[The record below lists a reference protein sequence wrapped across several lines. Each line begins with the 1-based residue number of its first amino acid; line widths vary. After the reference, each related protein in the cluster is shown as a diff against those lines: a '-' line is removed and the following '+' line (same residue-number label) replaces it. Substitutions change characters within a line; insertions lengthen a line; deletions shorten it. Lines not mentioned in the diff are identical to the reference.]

1 MQISYLSLLSNLS
14 SVPGTC
20 RVEFIA
26 FLPSHFLVRK
36 REKWKKKKWFISFSQ
51 TVFQGVFVYY
61 PAQQWAHHLL
71 TWAWCLC
78 PKVQPNP
85 TIQKDHTKLR
95 PHKPLEPHLRW
106 PPEVTWASPCWH
118 LDREAKQFNFVWY
131 LLWSMRPKR
140 TLKWLDATRLAA
152 TWEGNQS
159 THSTVWE
166 LISMWFFS
174 DKWFLN
180 SNTQEVNL
188 RNRSEPQ
195 PKTVPSVP
203 PICRR
208 WTNSPVSQRCPW
220 ALRGNADSH
229 LILGESWRKDP
240 SALTPHRCIADNCYP
255 VTSF

>member
-1 MQISYLSLLSNLS
+1 
-14 SVPGTC
+14 
-20 RVEFIA
+20 
-26 FLPSHFLVRK
+26 
-36 REKWKKKKWFISFSQ
+36 
-51 TVFQGVFVYY
+51 
-61 PAQQWAHHLL
+61 
-71 TWAWCLC
+71 
-78 PKVQPNP
+78 
-85 TIQKDHTKLR
+85 
-95 PHKPLEPHLRW
+95 
-106 PPEVTWASPCWH
+106 
-118 LDREAKQFNFVWY
+118 
-131 LLWSMRPKR
+131 MRPKH

-220 ALRGNADSH
+220 ALRGNVDSH

-240 SALTPHRCIADNCYP
+240 SALTPHRCIADDTLLPAFRKLHEGRLLSVFCSI
-255 VTSF
+255 SFPLPNKGVAYTPITPLTPTARSGRANQQGWKTLASLLM